1 MTNRLNL
8 KVEIVHSK
16 GLRMTF
22 NFDQPHNGPE
32 LLKYSLKAYICSLPK
47 TAFISAL
54 IIVLGVLMVTAP
66 QLAPPAYQ
74 SKASLA
80 VMFTAIAIL
89 PLLGM
94 IVMLI
99 NNHMVQKPASLISLF
114 LYSLERFISLIGSI
128 VSASVLPLLII
139 MGCILL
145 FFAINLPALKL
156 PTLPLL
162 ISFLAPS
169 IMYTLVLLALIP
181 KIFAFVMVFTE
192 RLDANESIETS
203 EMMVKGFYWR
213 SFLYTVVAFVKILFI
228 ANIPEMAHYY
238 FPVTSQLLPN
248 WSFWVIQAILLLFT
262 IPWVIALWV
271 CHQKD
276 LYSHYLKNSQPA
288 QKSKPYEKVGLKTN
302 IRHEQIKT
310 TSKGGSNDGDNSV
323 GF

>member
-1 MTNRLNL
+1 
-8 KVEIVHSK
+8 
-16 GLRMTF
+16 MTF
-22 NFDQPHNGPE
+22 NFEQPHNGPE
-32 LLKYSLKAYICSLPK
+32 LLKYSLKAYLCTLPK
-47 TAFISAL
+47 TAFISSL
-54 IIVLGVLMVTAP
+54 VVVLGVLMVVAP

-74 SKASLA
+74 SKASLVA
-80 VMFTAIAIL
+80 MFAAIAML
-89 PLLGM
+89 PLLGV

-99 NNHMVQKPASLISLF
+99 HNHVTQKPASLISLF

-162 ISFLAPS
+162 LSFLAPS

-181 KIFAFVMVFTE
+181 KIFSFVMVFTE
-192 RLDANESIETS
+192 RLDANESIEIS

-213 SFLYTVVAFVKILFI
+213 SFLYTVVALVTILFI
-228 ANIPEMAHYY
+228 VNIPEMAHYY
-238 FPVTSQLLPN
+238 GPATSQSLPN
-248 WSFWVIQAILLLFT
+248 WSFSAIQAILLLFT
-262 IPWVIALWV
+262 IPWVIALWI

-276 LYSHYLKNSQPA
+276 LYNHYLKNSQRA
-288 QKSKPYEKVGLKTN
+288 QKSKPYAKTGLKVNVTN
-302 IRHEQIKT
+302 DQIKT
-310 TSKGGSNDGDNSV
+310 PPKSGGSDGDNSV

>member
-1 MTNRLNL
+1 MYIQ
-8 KVEIVHSK
+8 IVHLK
-16 GLRMTF
+16 GLRMTFNF

-32 LLKYSLKAYICSLPK
+32 LLNYSLKAYLCSLPK
-47 TAFISAL
+47 TAFISTL
-54 IIVLGVLMVTAP
+54 VIILGVFMAVAP
-66 QLAPPAYQ
+66 QLAPPVYQ

-80 VMFTAIAIL
+80 AMFAAIAML
-89 PLLGM
+89 PLLG
-94 IVMLI
+94 IIIMLI
-99 NNHMVQKPASLISLF
+99 NNYIVQKPASLISLF

-139 MGCILL
+139 MACILL

-162 ISFLAPS
+162 ISFLAPN

-213 SFLYTVVAFVKILFI
+213 SFLYTVLVLVKILFI
-228 ANIPEMAHYY
+228 INIPEMAHYY
-238 FPVTSQLLPN
+238 FPAFNHLLPN
-248 WSFWVIQAILLLFT
+248 WSFGVIQAILLLFT
-262 IPWVIALWV
+262 IPWIIALWV

-276 LYSHYLKNSQPA
+276 LYSNYLKNNQHS
-288 QKSKPYEKVGLKTN
+288 QKSKPYITTDLKANVT
-302 IRHEQIKT
+302 HDKT
-310 TSKGGSNDGDNSV
+310 KTKPKSGGNNEDNPV